1 MRADAAFSRRTTL
14 SVKTLRQDQ
23 PPERQLDLGGP
34 APLLDGEATYLLP
47 PRLTAE
53 GTLRRML
60 EAALIRFGERGYH
73 AVPVRDIARGAGV
86 RASSM
91 YEHRASK
98 EELLVDLMMAGHEE
112 HRDWLATARR
122 ESGDD
127 PRDQMR
133 AIVHA
138 HVRFHATYPLLAR
151 VCNRELG
158 SLSPARLDAVL
169 RVRNA
174 AVDLIRDAI
183 ERGVG
188 QGVFRVPDVY
198 LAAAA
203 IGAIGIRVAEW
214 YTPESGF
221 GVEEVADSYALFA
234 LRLLGD
240 GEHRS
245 SGASDEDPVA
255 GGRIQG

>member
-1 MRADAAFSRRTTL
+1 MPTQHMSEAGVRR
-14 SVKTLRQDQ
+14 
-23 PPERQLDLGGP
+23 LDLAGP
-34 APLLDGEATYLLP
+34 APLLAEDGVELLP
-47 PRLTAE
+47 PRCSAE

-60 EAALIRFGERGYH
+60 VAALTRFGERGYH

-91 YEHRASK
+91 YEYRASK
-98 EELLVDLMMAGHEE
+98 EDLLFDLMRMGHEE
-112 HRDWLATARR
+112 HRDWLVAARR
-122 ESGDD
+122 QSGDD
-127 PRDQMR
+127 PREQVS

-158 SLSPARLDAVL
+158 SLGPERLDEVLHIRNEAVST
-169 RVRNA
+169 
-174 AVDLIRDAI
+174 IGEAI
-183 ERGVG
+183 ERGVHR
-188 QGVFRVPDVY
+188 GVFDVPDLY

-203 IGAIGIRVAEW
+203 IGAMGLRVAEW

-221 GVEEVADSYALFA
+221 GIDEVADSYALFA

-240 GEHRS
+240 AG
-245 SGASDEDPVA
+245 PV
-255 GGRIQG
+255 GPPG

>member
-1 MRADAAFSRRTTL
+1 MATEPLRAAAGKRR
-14 SVKTLRQDQ
+14 
-23 PPERQLDLGGP
+23 LDLGGP
-34 APLLDGEATYLLP
+34 APVLPDGTSLLP

-60 EAALIRFGERGYH
+60 EAALVRFGERGYH

-91 YEHRASK
+91 YEHRSSK
-98 EELLVDLMMAGHEE
+98 EDLLVDLMMAGHEE
-112 HRDWLATARR
+112 HRDWLRAAHD
-122 ESGDD
+122 GAGPD
-127 PRDQMR
+127 PRDQVS

-158 SLSPARLDAVL
+158 SLSPARLEQVMQ
-169 RVRNA
+169 VRTTT
-174 AVDLIRDAI
+174 VHIISDAI
-183 ERGVG
+183 ERGVRRRI
-188 QGVFRVPDVY
+188 FDVPDVY

-214 YTPESGF
+214 YTPDSGF
-221 GVEEVADSYALFA
+221 SVDEVADVYSLFA

-240 GEHRS
+240 ADPRS
-245 SGASDEDPVA
+245 
-255 GGRIQG
+255 

>member
-1 MRADAAFSRRTTL
+1 M
-14 SVKTLRQDQ
+14 
-23 PPERQLDLGGP
+23 
-34 APLLDGEATYLLP
+34 LL
-47 PRLTAE
+47 
-53 GTLRRML
+53 
-60 EAALIRFGERGYH
+60 AALTRFGERGYH

-98 EELLVDLMMAGHEE
+98 EDLLVDLMMVGHEE
-112 HRDWLATARR
+112 HRDLLDGARR
-122 ESGDD
+122 ESGGN
-127 PRDQMR
+127 PRHQMT
-133 AIVHA
+133 AIVRA

-158 SLSPARLDAVL
+158 SLSPARLDQVL
-169 RVRNA
+169 AVRNRT
-174 AVDLIRDAI
+174 VQIIGDAI
-183 ERGVG
+183 DGGVR

-203 IGAIGIRVAEW
+203 IGAMGIRVAEW
-214 YTPESGF
+214 YTPASGF

-240 GEHRS
+240 PDVAAPGPGTVIGGEP
-245 SGASDEDPVA
+245 AP
-255 GGRIQG
+255 

>member
-1 MRADAAFSRRTTL
+1 
-14 SVKTLRQDQ
+14 
-23 PPERQLDLGGP
+23 
-34 APLLDGEATYLLP
+34 
-47 PRLTAE
+47 
-53 GTLRRML
+53 ML
-60 EAALIRFGERGYH
+60 VAALTRFGERGYH

-98 EELLVDLMMAGHEE
+98 EDLLVDLMMAGHEE
-112 HRDWLATARR
+112 HRDWLIAAQR
-122 ESGDD
+122 SAGGD
-127 PRDQMR
+127 PREQVS

-158 SLSPARLDAVL
+158 SLSPARLEQVL
-169 RVRNA
+169 QVRNA
-174 AVDLIRDAI
+174 AVLVISDAI
-183 ERGVG
+183 D
-188 QGVFRVPDVY
+188 QGVREGVFHIPDEY

-214 YTPESGF
+214 YTPDTGYTID
-221 GVEEVADSYALFA
+221 EVADMYSLFA

-240 GEHRS
+240 ADIAGTEV
-245 SGASDEDPVA
+245 GAH
-255 GGRIQG
+255 

>member
-1 MRADAAFSRRTTL
+1 VSRETVRDLTRRTTL
-14 SVKTLRQDQ
+14 SVRTLHEDR
-23 PPERQLDLGGP
+23 PGERRLDLGGP
-34 APLLDGEATYLLP
+34 APQLGAEDTDLLP

-60 EAALIRFGERGYH
+60 VAALTRFGERGYH

-98 EELLVDLMMAGHEE
+98 EGLLVDLMMVGHEE
-112 HRDWLATARR
+112 HYDWLAAALG
-122 ESGDD
+122 EAGDD
-127 PRDQMR
+127 PREQVS
-133 AIVHA
+133 AVVHA

-158 SLSPARLDAVL
+158 SLSPACLEQVL
-169 RVRNA
+169 EVRNK
-174 AVDLIRDAI
+174 AVQIISDAI
-183 ERGVG
+183 ERGVR
-188 QGVFRVPDVY
+188 QGIFRVPDGY

-203 IGAIGIRVAEW
+203 IGAMGIRVAEW

-221 GVEEVADSYALFA
+221 GVDEVADSYALFA

-240 GEHRS
+240 ADLPSPEA
-245 SGASDEDPVA
+245 GADTGAIS
-255 GGRIQG
+255 

>member
-1 MRADAAFSRRTTL
+1 
-14 SVKTLRQDQ
+14 
-23 PPERQLDLGGP
+23 
-34 APLLDGEATYLLP
+34 
-47 PRLTAE
+47 
-53 GTLRRML
+53 ML
-60 EAALIRFGERGYH
+60 VAALTRFGERGYH

-98 EELLVDLMMAGHEE
+98 EDLLVDLMMAGHEE
-112 HRDWLATARR
+112 HRDWLIAAQRGA
-122 ESGDD
+122 GDD
-127 PRDQMR
+127 PRDQVS

-158 SLSPARLDAVL
+158 SLSPARLEQVLQVRNTAVL
-169 RVRNA
+169 V
-174 AVDLIRDAI
+174 ISDAI
-183 ERGVG
+183 DLGVR
-188 QGVFRVPDVY
+188 QGVFHIADRY

-214 YTPESGF
+214 YTPETGYT
-221 GVEEVADSYALFA
+221 VDEVADMYSLFA

-240 GEHRS
+240 ADL
-245 SGASDEDPVA
+245 ASA
-255 GGRIQG
+255 